1 MVAATGDRRWTI
13 TATTTMRGNAR
24 GRKEEVH
31 MTIDT
36 TDDDDRRNNT
46 TIKWFTGEGGMVVM
60 VRSKEGCAVGRG
72 GARRRF
78 LFSLE

>member
-1 MVAATGDRRWTI
+1 MVATTGDGRWTR

-31 MTIDT
+31 MTIDM

-46 TIKWFTGEGGMVVM
+46 TIKRFTGEGGMVM
-60 VRSKEGCAVGRG
+60 VRSKEGYAVGRG

>member
-1 MVAATGDRRWTI
+1 MVAATGDGRWTI

-31 MTIDT
+31 TTINK

-46 TIKWFTGEGGMVVM
+46 TIKRFTGEGGMVM
-60 VRSKEGCAVGRG
+60 VRSKEGYAVGRS

>member
-1 MVAATGDRRWTI
+1 MTGNT
-13 TATTTMRGNAR
+13 R

-31 MTIDT
+31 ATIDT

-46 TIKWFTGEGGMVVM
+46 TIKRLTGEGGMVMVM
-60 VRSKEGCAVGRG
+60 VRSKEDCAVGRG